1 MKGKHA
7 ILIQNSS
14 CRDSIVSNSNST
26 APMQARTIRNLIDT
40 MRDRGG
46 GQFQFPA
53 SIDVLGDPEL
63 PGGIGQPM
71 SK

>member
-1 MKGKHA
+1 
-7 ILIQNSS
+7 
-14 CRDSIVSNSNST
+14 
-26 APMQARTIRNLIDT
+26 